1 LPWKFL
7 FNLGVMEHSSGGLC
21 IPYHLADGSLAP
33 RSRIRTALI
42 AREGSRW
49 SKGKG
54 QLVPYGLERL
64 SDARKA
70 CYLVLVEG
78 ESDCWTLWYQGFPA
92 LGLPG
97 AEMAGVL
104 EESALAGIDRL
115 YIVQEPDAAGA
126 TFVKGLAKRLKGWQ

>member
-1 LPWKFL
+1 
-7 FNLGVMEHSSGGLC
+7 MEQPSGGLR
-21 IPYHLADGSLAP
+21 IPYYLADSSPAP
-33 RSRIRTALI
+33 RSRLRTALI

-70 CYLVLVEG
+70 GYLVLVEG

-104 EESALAGIDRL
+104 EESALAHRL
-115 YIVQEPDAAGA
+115 REWRRQGAGVVPPPPAPEEPRAS
-126 TFVKGLAKRLKGWQ
+126 